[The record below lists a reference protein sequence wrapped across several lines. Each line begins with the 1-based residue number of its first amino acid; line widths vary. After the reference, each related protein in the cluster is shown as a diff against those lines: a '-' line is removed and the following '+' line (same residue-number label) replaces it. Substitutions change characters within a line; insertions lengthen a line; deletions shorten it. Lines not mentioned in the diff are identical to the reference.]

1 MNNETDSKVVTSYVE
16 HLQNAISEIRKSY
29 SDLIDEIEQG
39 LVDSFNCSD
48 KDFPNYKIEIKE
60 KLSQIDLNRL
70 TKVQRVYYER
80 LISPLDDRLSYVKSI
95 ADHAINKRIEDLLD
109 EEKNILNSHIKLYS
123 NGLLSAVE
131 IHQFNKTSKE
141 GKMVEL
147 SLIGENGINQ
157 QLKVVINK
165 KYDKKVDTLREQF
178 IKELEPFNLEF
189 KKELL
194 VEILNQLINPDE

>member
-1 MNNETDSKVVTSYVE
+1 MDPTEISY
-16 HLQNAISEIRKSY
+16 
-29 SDLIDEIEQG
+29 
-39 LVDSFNCSD
+39 
-48 KDFPNYKIEIKE
+48 
-60 KLSQIDLNRL
+60 
-70 TKVQRVYYER
+70 
-80 LISPLDDRLSYVKSI
+80 
-95 ADHAINKRIEDLLD
+95 LLD
-109 EEKNILNSHIKLYS
+109 EEKNILNSNIKLYS

-147 SLIGENGINQ
+147 SLIGENGISQ

-165 KYDKKVDTLREQF
+165 KYDKKVDTLREQL